1 LLARSCAKFF
11 PRVPPITSED
21 KLAVLLRTHT
31 MNHPPSAPPRN
42 NDDDDEDDDE
52 QEDDQ
57 HSIGEERQAAAAA
70 AAAAAARAEVEAM
83 DGVARTRDATTV
95 RAHAA
100 IMGTNVHALDGG
112 VGGGAGAAAGIV
124 PNDDVQGFAVTD
136 ESGQLVQ
143 QRFVAF
149 LSTL

>member
-1 LLARSCAKFF
+1 
-11 PRVPPITSED
+11 
-21 KLAVLLRTHT
+21 
-31 MNHPPSAPPRN
+31 MNHPPPSAPPRN
-42 NDDDDEDDDE
+42 NDDDDDEDDNDD
-52 QEDDQ
+52 DDQ
-57 HSIGEERQAAAAA
+57 QSMEEERQ
-70 AAAAAARAEVEAM
+70 AAAAARAEVEAM

-100 IMGTNVHALDGG
+100 IMGTNVNALDGG
-112 VGGGAGAAAGIV
+112 GGGGAGAGAAGIV

>member
-1 LLARSCAKFF
+1 
-11 PRVPPITSED
+11 
-21 KLAVLLRTHT
+21 

-42 NDDDDEDDDE
+42 NDDDDDGNDDDD
-52 QEDDQ
+52 DDQ
-57 HSIGEERQAAAAA
+57 QSIEEERQAAAAT
-70 AAAAAARAEVEAM
+70 AAARAEVEAM
-83 DGVARTRDATTV
+83 EGVARTRDATTV

-100 IMGTNVHALDGG
+100 IMGTNGNALDGG
-112 VGGGAGAAAGIV
+112 GGGGAGAGAAGIV

>member
-1 LLARSCAKFF
+1 
-11 PRVPPITSED
+11 
-21 KLAVLLRTHT
+21 
-31 MNHPPSAPPRN
+31 MNHPPSSAPPPRDN
-42 NDDDDEDDDE
+42 DDDEDDDDE
-52 QEDDQ
+52 QDDDDQ
-57 HSIGEERQAAAAA
+57 QSIEEERQ

-100 IMGTNVHALDGG
+100 IMGTNVNALDG
-112 VGGGAGAAAGIV
+112 GGGAGAGGAAGIV

>member
-1 LLARSCAKFF
+1 
-11 PRVPPITSED
+11 
-21 KLAVLLRTHT
+21 

-42 NDDDDEDDDE
+42 NDDDDDDDDE

-57 HSIGEERQAAAAA
+57 HSIGEERQA